1 MKTQVDKDSSGSLNP
16 ILALQQI
23 AEARGL
29 EVDMII
35 SGLEAALV
43 SAYKKYQPGNS
54 NIEIKI
60 NMDTGGINVWE
71 LRTIVEDQDHLKNPD
86 AEFTLA
92 DAQRLGFKNALPGE
106 TVKIERNP
114 KNFGR
119 IAAQT
124 ARQVITQRLR
134 DAERTTVYNRY
145 AEKVGDMINGVVFKL
160 DGDQVL
166 VKLNERTDA
175 FLPRKEQISGEKY
188 VPGMTMK
195 FYVLDVKQTSRGPRI
210 TVSRTHPGLLRR
222 LMELEIPEIQQGI
235 IEIKSISRD
244 GGARAK
250 VAITTLDPNVE
261 PVGACVGNGGN
272 RIKAVSNALKGEKID
287 LLLWSSDPDV
297 YVRNAL
303 SPAQVSKVDVNP
315 EDPTQVTAYVYPD
328 QLSLAIGK
336 LGQNVR
342 LAAKLTNWKIDIK
355 TVEPDRMPTL
365 KDIFTEAGDIAK
377 NLLQETLTQTQ
388 SENPEQPEQTHRQ
401 TYQTERPER
410 PKFTRPNNR
419 NNSNFRQKRRPQQ
432 AYNRDNRGN
441 RTRNNF
447 DDAINLL
454 GGGNV
459 IGLPT
464 AKSETEQSNDE

>member
-1 MKTQVDKDSSGSLNP
+1 MKTQVDKDSSGALNP

-60 NMDTGGINVWE
+60 NTDTGGINVWE

-92 DAQRLGFKNALPGE
+92 DAHRLGFKNALPGE

-175 FLPRKEQISGEKY
+175 FLPRKEQISGERY

-195 FYVLDVKQTSRGPRI
+195 FYVLDVKQTSRGPKI
-210 TVSRTHPGLLRR
+210 TVSRTHPGLLRK

-303 SPAQVSKVDVNP
+303 SPAQVLKVEVNP

-355 TVEPDRMPTL
+355 TMEPDRMPTL
-365 KDIFTEAGDIAK
+365 KDIFGEAGDVAK
-377 NLLQETLTQTQ
+377 NLLQETPAQTQ
-388 SENPEQPEQTHRQ
+388 SENPEQSDQTQQ
-401 TYQTERPER
+401 TQQAQSERPER
-410 PKFTRPNNR
+410 PKFTRTNNR
-419 NNSNFRQKRRPQQ
+419 NNSNFKQKRRPQQ
-432 AYNRDNRGN
+432 AYNRNN
-441 RTRNNF
+441 NSRTRNNF
-447 DDAINLL
+447 DDAIDLL
-454 GGGNV
+454 GADNV
-459 IGLPT
+459 ISLST
-464 AKSETEQSNDE
+464 AKSEAEQSNDE